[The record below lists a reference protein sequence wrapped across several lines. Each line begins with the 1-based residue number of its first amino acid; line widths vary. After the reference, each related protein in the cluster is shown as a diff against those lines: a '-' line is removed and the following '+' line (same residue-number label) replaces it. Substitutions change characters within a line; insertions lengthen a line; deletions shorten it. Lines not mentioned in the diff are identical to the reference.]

1 MDAVLPRLTK
11 MLSLWELLLAKL
23 DCKGSACSCFPDIY
37 HEFESLHAQ
46 VRQTAQDYI
55 ISPQGGAMPVEVRNI
70 EVARSLGILDEVNKM
85 KVLPGASPV
94 SSGNN
99 KNVRYMGNSKM
110 LPPSKR
116 FKMENSIADH
126 QNGTEV
132 PKSAAAP
139 VASATQAAS
148 LVKSC
153 SVSVSPLEISGG
165 AKVLSASAE
174 PTSSSST
181 NASPDPTPSL
191 AAPPAGPTQEQKEGP
206 SAQDQD
212 VHMADATV
220 QDANTADATVQDAN
234 TADATVQD
242 ANTADATVQ
251 DANTAEATVQ
261 DINMAETTVQDL
273 NMAEATVQDINMAE
287 TTVQDLN
294 MAEATVH
301 QVNGAKATIQMT
313 QPDSA
318 LSSSATSTTDRKRA
332 ESSPNPGPTPSPA
345 QPATSAQ
352 PQPCDSSSQP
362 KELQAGQEI
371 YIQTEGL
378 TVQLA
383 EPGSDGIVIVNGPDG
398 TTMHI
403 QTPEGVPLEA
413 VQALLGIEASDGD
426 RLAQQTQD

>member
-55 ISPQGGAMPVEVRNI
+55 VSPQGGAMPVEVRNI

-220 QDANTADATVQDAN
+220 QDANTTDATVQDAN

-251 DANTAEATVQ
+251 DANTADATVQ
-261 DINMAETTVQDL
+261 DINMAENTVQDL
-273 NMAEATVQDINMAE
+273 NMT
-287 TTVQDLN
+287 
-294 MAEATVH
+294 EATVH

-345 QPATSAQ
+345 QPAASAQ

>member
-55 ISPQGGAMPVEVRNI
+55 VSPQGGAMPVEVRNI

-220 QDANTADATVQDAN
+220 QDANTTDATVQDAN

-251 DANTAEATVQ
+251 DANTADATVQ
-261 DINMAETTVQDL
+261 DINMAENTVQDL
-273 NMAEATVQDINMAE
+273 NMT
-287 TTVQDLN
+287 
-294 MAEATVH
+294 EATVH
-301 QVNGAKATIQMT
+301 QVNGAKATIQEVNGAETAVQMT

-345 QPATSAQ
+345 QPAASAQ